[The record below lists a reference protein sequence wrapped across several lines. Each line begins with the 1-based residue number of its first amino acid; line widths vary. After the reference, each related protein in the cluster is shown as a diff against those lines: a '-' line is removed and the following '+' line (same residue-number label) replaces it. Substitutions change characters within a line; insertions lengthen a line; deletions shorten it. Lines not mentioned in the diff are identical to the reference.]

1 MQSKTPHSAKKQTW
15 TLLSLSH
22 NCIIINHNNNN
33 SKAHF
38 HRFSKKMQSHATRDY
53 LSQEHGIDIVVLS
66 QKDVIEQEKVFWS
79 VLQSHTDRFYSYYHI
94 QEKSF
99 VGKASVLQK
108 IILSKKLFKSTSG
121 QETQRKEYN
130 RLFNGLPDKR
140 TAINHIRVL
149 KREIS
154 SLNRFLEVNKTAHTQ
169 ILEQY
174 NLIHCED
181 VVQREIDELE
191 KTHSFWDGSRLKALI
206 DLIDECSVST
216 TSTSS
221 TNGPGNIF
229 SFRKLQ
235 VGLSY
240 YLMNHHVSHPSH
252 ILQT

>member
-1 MQSKTPHSAKKQTW
+1 
-15 TLLSLSH
+15 
-22 NCIIINHNNNN
+22 
-33 SKAHF
+33 
-38 HRFSKKMQSHATRDY
+38 
-53 LSQEHGIDIVVLS
+53 
-66 QKDVIEQEKVFWS
+66 
-79 VLQSHTDRFYSYYHI
+79 
-94 QEKSF
+94 
-99 VGKASVLQK
+99 
-108 IILSKKLFKSTSG
+108 
-121 QETQRKEYN
+121 
-130 RLFNGLPDKR
+130 
-140 TAINHIRVL
+140 
-149 KREIS
+149 
-154 SLNRFLEVNKTAHTQ
+154 VNKTAHTQ

-181 VVQREIDELE
+181 VVQREIDKLE